1 MQLEPAEFLKILDL
15 MGIEFSYL
23 SEEDVAVERSWWMQ
37 FVLNPSPLI
46 FLAKLGYLNQF
57 IESSDDFY
65 ISQSVADKIRAK
77 LAPASQTVQS
87 LINSGN
93 LQVRASNLTTLANSL
108 NQRLGKGESEAIAL
122 GIELDADYVLLDD
135 STARREVR
143 RLGLKIKGTLAI
155 IKKLSKD
162 GKIRIENLDNLYHR
176 LPEIEFRVKRSLF
189 DQIFSEDWARQVNT
203 HSAG

>member
-1 MQLEPAEFLKILDL
+1 
-15 MGIEFSYL
+15 
-23 SEEDVAVERSWWMQ
+23 MQ
-37 FVLNPSPLI
+37 FVLNSSPLI

-65 ISQSVADKIRAK
+65 IPQSVADEIGAK
-77 LAPASQTVQS
+77 SDPASQTIKA

-93 LQVRASNLTTLANSL
+93 LQVQASNLTTLTNSL

-135 STARREVR
+135 STARREAG
-143 RLGLKIKGTLAI
+143 RLGLTVKGTLAV

-162 GKIRIENLDNLYHR
+162 GKISIESLDDLYQQ
-176 LPEIEFRVKRSLF
+176 LMEIEFRVKRSLF
-189 DQIFSEDWARQVNT
+189 DQIFSED
-203 HSAG
+203 